1 LRARLREVAVVHHPT
16 LARLVAV
23 GDEDGRVMVA
33 REWIEGEVM
42 STSLGAGAAADALI
56 AVLDGIEMAHWH
68 DLCHGRIA
76 PDRIVLSAS
85 GPVLVDLGLEGQ
97 GSVQGDLRAVADTL
111 EAVGAPLPDPLAQ
124 VVAATHQ
131 GMYPTA
137 RDLQD
142 ALRKAR
148 RGVAVP
154 VPALWARGA
163 LVAAL
168 GLLIGVG
175 VVWWRKPE
183 PVEVLP
189 APPPVA
195 PVAPAAAPAPPPPA
209 PAPAPE
215 PRPAPSVRPP
225 SPTPAPASPPPAPE
239 PEVVVLEVPAPTPA
253 PAPTVR
259 ISTVPAPAPV
269 PVPVPVPAPPPA
281 PVPAPVSTPVPRG
294 AWELEAGAGDTVILR
309 IAAEQSVV
317 TRTGASGRPVLE
329 VHCRRGKADVYL
341 LPGVAAVE
349 TVVLENGSM
358 AKLSTVRA
366 TVPGQASREVLW
378 KGSDGASTLALP
390 RRDLSWFRGLER
402 VEGVVALAYTPF
414 ASDAVL
420 AGFRWTGFADAAAP
434 YRSVC
439 GFD

>member
-1 LRARLREVAVVHHPT
+1 MVHHPT

-42 STSLGAGAAADALI
+42 SASLGAGAAADVLI

-76 PDRIVLSAS
+76 PDRIVLSAA

-168 GLLIGVG
+168 GLLVGVG
-175 VVWWRKPE
+175 VVWWRRPE
-183 PVEVLP
+183 PVEALP
-189 APPPVA
+189 DPPPVA
-195 PVAPAAAPAPPPPA
+195 PVAPVAAPA
-209 PAPAPE
+209 PAPAVPPE
-215 PRPAPSVRPP
+215 PGPAPSVRPS
-225 SPTPAPASPPPAPE
+225 SPRSAPAAPAPVPEPEPE
-239 PEVVVLEVPAPTPA
+239 PEVVVLEVPAPAPA
-253 PAPTVR
+253 PVPTVR
-259 ISTVPAPAPV
+259 ISAVPAPAPV
-269 PVPVPVPAPPPA
+269 PVPVPAPA

-378 KGSDGASTLALP
+378 KGSDGSSTLALP

-420 AGFRWTGFADAAAP
+420 AGFRWTGFADAVAP